1 MRVFHSFIGA
11 LGCAALMGALIA
23 CSPAFDWRE
32 VALGGSSRLLFP
44 CKPEQ
49 LAREVTVAGRTL
61 PARMLVCDAQS
72 ITWAATEFDLADPG
86 VAPATLTQLRHLLS
100 LNLGADE
107 SPAAA
112 PLAPEL
118 RTLGEHVDVR
128 VLRGHRPGGAVV
140 TARALFFARGEHLY
154 QLVVLLPD
162 AHNAAAQ
169 AAADQFFE
177 GARWLAPRRA
187 SGQT

>member
-1 MRVFHSFIGA
+1 MRFFQLLVGA
-11 LGCAALMGALIA
+11 LGGGALMGALTA
-23 CSPAFDWRE
+23 CSPTFDWRE
-32 VALGGSSRLLFP
+32 AALGGSSRLLFP

-49 LAREVTVAGRTL
+49 LTRAVALDGQTL

-72 ITWAATEFDLADPG
+72 VTWAATEFDLADPG

-100 LNLGADE
+100 LNLGAEE
-107 SPAAA
+107 SAAA

-128 VLRGHRPGGAVV
+128 VLRGHRPGGAAV

-154 QLVVLLPD
+154 QLVALLPD
-162 AHNAAAQ
+162 EHNAAAQ

-177 GARWLAPRRA
+177 GARWLAPQRIP
-187 SGQT
+187 GQP

>member
-1 MRVFHSFIGA
+1 M
-11 LGCAALMGALIA
+11 LMA

-32 VALGGSSRLLFP
+32 AALGRSSRLLFP

-49 LAREVTVAGRTL
+49 LAREVALEGQTL

-72 ITWAATEFDLADPG
+72 VTWAATEFDLADPG
-86 VAPATLTQLRHLLS
+86 AAPAVLTQLRHLLS
-100 LNLGADE
+100 INLGAE
-107 SPAAA
+107 EPWAA
-112 PLAPEL
+112 PLAPEV

-128 VLRGHRPGGAVV
+128 VLRGRRPGGAVV
-140 TARALFFARGEHLY
+140 TARALFFARGAHLY

-162 AHNAAAQ
+162 EHNAAAQ

-177 GARWLAPRRA
+177 GARWLAPQRT
-187 SGQT
+187 SGQP

>member
-1 MRVFHSFIGA
+1 MRLFHIAGA
-11 LGCAALMGALIA
+11 FGCAVLMA
-23 CSPAFDWRE
+23 CSPTFDWRE
-32 VALGGSSRLLFP
+32 AALGGSSRLLFP

-49 LAREVTVAGRTL
+49 LAREVTLNGQTL
-61 PARMLVCDAQS
+61 PARMRVCDAQS

-86 VAPATLTQLRHLLS
+86 AAPATLTQLRHLLS

-112 PLAPEL
+112 ALSPEL

-128 VLRGHRPGGAVV
+128 VLHGHRPGGAAV
-140 TARALFFARGEHLY
+140 TARALFFSRGEHLY

-162 AHNAAAQ
+162 EHNAAAQ

-177 GARWLAPRRA
+177 GARWLAPQRTP
-187 SGQT
+187 GQP